1 MKTTDPQTIIQ
12 RLEAKIAEDYRP
24 IDREE
29 RFDQMLDECYDFAKV
44 GGPFAHMSPAN
55 VLKECDPTAYR
66 CGVNDFADG
75 ENWVEVAGDT
85 YDRDD
90 AEKAQAEL
98 VDELE
103 GDIADIEAQI
113 EELEAEDA
121 ENEMPE
127 EGETNAAEILGLT
140 SRLET
145 MRGTLAELERYSF

>member
-1 MKTTDPQTIIQ
+1 MNSTNSQTIIQ

-29 RFDQMLDECYDFAKV
+29 RFDQMLDEYYDFSKV
-44 GGPFAHMSPAN
+44 GGPFEHMSPSS

-66 CGVNDFADG
+66 CGVNDYADN
-75 ENWVEVAGDT
+75 ENWVEVAGET

-98 VDELE
+98 VEELE
-103 GDIADIEAQI
+103 NEIADLESQI
-113 EELEAEDA
+113 QELEAEDA
-121 ENEMPE
+121 EDETPE

-140 SRLET
+140 ARLET
-145 MRGTLAELERYSF
+145 MQGTLAELERYSF